1 MKIKLHN
8 TIESLAAD
16 FGWTRPGHLFENDL
30 DVINNETEING
41 RVRKDAE
48 VMALVAA
55 NIDGPVLDVGTSFGR
70 SAYRFATNLH
80 FKYPVY
86 TVNILPDQY
95 AGDTEMIT
103 HLLKREDIGSY
114 YRSKNLPDDAIIQFY
129 ADTLSWLPPREI
141 DNLSLAFIDGA
152 HDTKAVISDSLLAW
166 ERLSQ
171 NGIIMW
177 HDFNPDLIQNYDWI
191 NSCMDGVL
199 NFLKIK
205 ELGEVVIHHVRNSW
219 IGILDKSTTKIR
231 TSKNAAEIFAQQIQ
245 KNGKILIVGNA
256 GFNIAYTLKNRGFTS
271 IMVMVKN
278 KNDILQL
285 NHIVSFVDDPMAPKR
300 IPKYK
305 FSAIILTENNIYEN
319 VVQTYIKYLESDG
332 LIFALNNP
340 SPSVEEDISLTRLSL
355 DLPANGIALQQTSPA
370 RFSINSVEGKL
381 PRIAIIIDVHGWIF
395 ARHALEIKRRLSH
408 RYDFTIRTVA
418 EGYNEDDFDIIYFL
432 EWNLLKGYKQK
443 NKYKYIAG
451 IRSYLSWENLDF
463 FEVLTQLNDRFLL
476 THCVSKKLLSIFSPF
491 LPTVRYV
498 AHGVDTQFFTT
509 QSTQQKKI
517 STDEPLRVGWAGNK
531 NSAENKGYYDILKP
545 LSELSWLVV
554 VTCGYGDKHLT
565 RFEMRKFYDNIDVY
579 ICASANEGSN
589 NSLLEAASMG
599 KAIVTTD
606 NGSVPEYLR
615 NGVSAYIVE
624 RHFPLFVLALKNL
637 KENAK
642 LRESMGATARES
654 VRSLFDWSIKIKEY
668 AAFFDEAL
676 SIGAV

>member
-16 FGWTRPGHLFENDL
+16 FGWTHPWHLFENDL

-55 NIDGPVLDVGTSFGR
+55 NIDGPILDIGTSFGR

-80 FKYPVY
+80 LKHPVY

-95 AGDTEMIT
+95 TGDTKMIT

-114 YRSKNLPDDAIIQFY
+114 CRSANLPDNAIVQFY
-129 ADTLSWLPPREI
+129 ADTLSWDPPEEI
-141 DNLSLAFIDGA
+141 NNLALAFIDGA

-177 HDFNPDLIQNYDWI
+177 HDFNPELLQSFGWI
-191 NSCMDGVL
+191 KSCMDGVF
-199 NFLKIK
+199 NFIKIK
-205 ELGEVVIHHVRNSW
+205 ELDEVVIHHVRNSW
-219 IGILDKSTTKIR
+219 IGILDKSTTK
-231 TSKNAAEIFAQQIQ
+231 TSVSQNTAEIIAPLLQ
-245 KNGKILIVGNA
+245 KKGKILIVGNA
-256 GFNIAYTLKNRGFTS
+256 GFHMAYALKNTGLTS

-278 KNDILQL
+278 KKDILQL
-285 NHIVSFVDDPMAPKR
+285 HGIVSFVDDPMAPKR

-305 FSAIILTENNIYEN
+305 FSAIILTENYIYEN
-319 VVQTYIKYLESDG
+319 VVQTYINYLECDG

-340 SPSVEEDISLTRLSL
+340 SPSVVEDISLARLSL
-355 DLPANGIALQQTSPA
+355 DLPANGLALQKPSPSSI
-370 RFSINSVEGKL
+370 SINPVGGKL

-395 ARHALEIKRRLSH
+395 ARHAMEIKRRLSH
-408 RYDFTIRTVA
+408 RYDFTIRTIA

-432 EWNLLKGYKQK
+432 EWNLLKNDKLK
-443 NKYKYIAG
+443 CRHKYIAG

-463 FEVLTQLNDRFLL
+463 FDVLTQLNDRFLL

-498 AHGVDTQFFTT
+498 AHGVDTQFFMA
-509 QSTQQKKI
+509 QSTPKKKT

-545 LSELSWLVV
+545 LSELSWLEV

-565 RFEMRKFYDNIDVY
+565 RFDMRKFYDNIDAY

-615 NGVSAYIVE
+615 NGASAYIVE

-642 LRESMGATARES
+642 LRESMGTTARES
-654 VRSLFDWSIKIKEY
+654 VRNLFDWSIKINEY

-676 SIGAV
+676 SINAV